1 MLSVLF
7 LFFVTNE
14 SNTLFLGCFFFIAKR
29 GHDYQIKSVKSGLQM
44 YYAEV
49 GKAINSID

>member
-14 SNTLFLGCFFFIAKR
+14 SNTVFRVVFFIAKR